1 MKQLDIF
8 MDPNVPLDHFP
19 SYQTEGAAGFDLSAW
34 LPTGS
39 IIIPA
44 YESRI
49 VNTGIYMM
57 IPEGHEVQIRSRSG
71 LAGKHALFV
80 LNSPGTIDCDYRGEI
95 RVILTNMYTQKY
107 VVASGDRIAQG
118 VLKEAPQA
126 NLVRVNSIRH
136 DTARGEHGLG
146 STGK

>member
-1 MKQLDIF
+1 MKKLDIF
-8 MDPNVPLDHFP
+8 MDPNVPYDQLP
-19 SYQTEGAAGFDLSAW
+19 CYQSAGAAGFDISAW

-57 IPEGHEVQIRSRSG
+57 IPEGYEVQIRSRSG
-71 LAGKHALFV
+71 LAGKHGLFV

-95 RVILTNMYTQKY
+95 RVILTNFNTKKY
-107 VVASGDRIAQG
+107 EIISGDRVAQG
-118 VLKEAPQA
+118 VMAPAPQA
-126 NLVRVNSIRH
+126 EIVRVASIRH
-136 DTARGEHGLG
+136 DTTRGEHGFG

>member
-8 MDPNVPLDHFP
+8 MDPNVPYDQLP
-19 SYQTEGAAGFDLSAW
+19 CYQSAGAAGFDISAW

-57 IPEGHEVQIRSRSG
+57 IPEGYEVQIRSRSG
-71 LAGKHALFV
+71 LAGKRLR
-80 LNSPGTIDCDYRGEI
+80 LPW
-95 RVILTNMYTQKY
+95 
-107 VVASGDRIAQG
+107 
-118 VLKEAPQA
+118 
-126 NLVRVNSIRH
+126 
-136 DTARGEHGLG
+136 
-146 STGK
+146 